1 MQDEKKGLNNT
12 TIALMV
18 SVALFYDT
26 LQVLLALIFIGW
38 LIIPIAYLTFF
49 VWFRMRGLKF
59 LSLKRAPTLG
69 IGVFLEFISVGIIPS
84 ITFSVLRTALDYKV
98 KKIAAVVPGGEMA
111 TGALANKA
119 QVAQTNRSISN
130 QAAQIK
136 QPASVMP
143 LAQRQSPS

>member
-12 TIALMV
+12 TIALMA

-26 LQVLLALIFIGW
+26 LQVLLALIFMGW

-69 IGVFLEFISVGIIPS
+69 IGLFLEFISAGIIPS
-84 ITFSVLRTALDYKV
+84 ITFSVLRTALDYKI
-98 KKIAAVVPGGEMA
+98 KKNIPG
-111 TGALANKA
+111 LD
-119 QVAQTNRSISN
+119 I
-130 QAAQIK
+130 IK
-136 QPASVMP
+136 K
-143 LAQRQSPS
+143 